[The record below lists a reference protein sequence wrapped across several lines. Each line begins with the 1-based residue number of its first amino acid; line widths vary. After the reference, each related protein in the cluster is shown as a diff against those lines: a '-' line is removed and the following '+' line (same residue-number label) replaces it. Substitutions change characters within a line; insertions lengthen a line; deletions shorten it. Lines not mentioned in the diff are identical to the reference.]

1 MSHAATRELRR
12 RLFGFLV
19 LLLVLVLAL
28 GVRLIEFQL
37 VNADEIQERSFAKRA
52 VTQTL
57 PALRGEIVDANG
69 AVLARTVARYDI
81 NADPKIV
88 GPVFR
93 TENGVRSEISVYE
106 AATALAEVLEME
118 TDEIMRRLEGDSR
131 YSPLKR
137 MVSAEVRNQV
147 RELRIPWVYDDVFFD
162 RLYPQGSVA
171 GNVLGFMSGDGE
183 PLEGLERQY
192 NSCLAGID
200 GQETYER
207 SVDGVRIPTSTVT
220 TQPTQ
225 DGGRLHTTIDAD
237 LQFFTQQVLADTVA
251 DLGARWAT
259 AIVVEVETG
268 RILVAAEAP
277 TVDPNDQ
284 TLVPAA
290 DRGAR
295 VFRAAIE
302 PGSTMKTMA
311 VATILDTGS
320 ASPFESID
328 VADNLRTPHGEWI
341 YDSYN
346 HPVQNLTLTGVLKNS
361 SNVGISLFGIDIP
374 KQVRHDYLK
383 KFGFGSVTGL
393 MFPGESAGILHPAA
407 RWDAHTNYT
416 TMFGQGVSVTA
427 LQMAFAYQAIAN
439 GGVRLSPKLIV
450 GCETETGEL
459 IPVADLQPPV
469 RVLSESSARTTV
481 DMLEK
486 VVEEGGVGR
495 LAQIPGYRVGGKTG
509 TAQISEGATYGNQF
523 AVSFYGLAP
532 AEKPKYVVGVTIY
545 RPIGATN
552 SAPSVGPFRIIMEQA
567 LKHYRVPPSTT
578 GSRPLPLTGG

>member
-1 MSHAATRELRR
+1 MSHAASRILGR

-19 LLLVLVLAL
+19 VLLVLVFGL
-28 GVRLIEFQL
+28 GFRLVEFQL
-37 VNADEIQERSFAKRA
+37 VKAQEIQERSFAKRA

-93 TENGVRSEISVYE
+93 VENGVRTEISVYE
-106 AATALAEVLEME
+106 AASALGEILEMDV
-118 TDEIMRRLEGDSR
+118 DEIMLRLEGDSR
-131 YSPLKR
+131 YASLKR

-192 NSCLAGID
+192 NSCLAGVD

-259 AIVVEVETG
+259 AIVVEVESG

-311 VATILDTGS
+311 VATVLDTGS
-320 ASPFESID
+320 ATAFESID

-346 HPVQNLTLTGVLKNS
+346 HPVQNLTITGVLKNS
-361 SNVGISLFGIDIP
+361 SNVGISLFGIDVP
-374 KQVRHDYLK
+374 KQIRHDYLK
-383 KFGFGSVTGL
+383 SFGFGAVSGL

-416 TMFGQGVSVTA
+416 TLFGQGVSVTA

-439 GGVRLSPKLIV
+439 GGVRLSPKLIA
-450 GCETETGEL
+450 GCETAEGEL
-459 IPVADLQPPV
+459 VPIADLQSPV
-469 RVLSESSARTTV
+469 RVLSESTARLTM

-509 TAQISEGATYGNQF
+509 TAQVSEGATYGSQF
-523 AVSFYGLAP
+523 AISFYGMAP
-532 AEKPKYVVGVTIY
+532 AENPKYVVGVTIY
-545 RPIGATN
+545 RPVGVTN
-552 SAPSVGPFRIIMEQA
+552 SAPAVGPFRIIMEQA

-578 GSRPLPLTGG
+578 SSRALPLTGG

>member
-1 MSHAATRELRR
+1 
-12 RLFGFLV
+12 
-19 LLLVLVLAL
+19 
-28 GVRLIEFQL
+28 
-37 VNADEIQERSFAKRA
+37 
-52 VTQTL
+52 
-57 PALRGEIVDANG
+57 
-69 AVLARTVARYDI
+69 
-81 NADPKIV
+81 
-88 GPVFR
+88 
-93 TENGVRSEISVYE
+93 
-106 AATALAEVLEME
+106 
-118 TDEIMRRLEGDSR
+118 
-131 YSPLKR
+131 
-137 MVSAEVRNQV
+137 
-147 RELRIPWVYDDVFFD
+147 
-162 RLYPQGSVA
+162 
-171 GNVLGFMSGDGE
+171 
-183 PLEGLERQY
+183 
-192 NSCLAGID
+192 
-200 GQETYER
+200 
-207 SVDGVRIPTSTVT
+207 
-220 TQPTQ
+220 
-225 DGGRLHTTIDAD
+225 LHTTIDAD

-311 VATILDTGS
+311 VATVIDTGK
-320 ASPFESID
+320 ATPFETID

-346 HPVQNLTLTGVLKNS
+346 HPVQNLTITGVLKNS

-374 KQVRHDYLK
+374 KQVRHDYLQ

-393 MFPGESAGILHPAA
+393 MFPGESPGILHPAA

-439 GGVRLSPKLIV
+439 GGVRLSPKLIT
-450 GCETETGEL
+450 GCETAEGEL
-459 IPVADLQPPV
+459 VPIADIQPAV

-486 VVEEGGVGR
+486 VAEEGGVGR

-523 AVSFYGLAP
+523 AISFYGLAP

-545 RPIGATN
+545 RPIGVSN

-567 LKHYRVPPSTT
+567 LKHYRVPPSTGT
-578 GSRPLPLTGG
+578 SRPLPFTGG